1 MYFCAYVKQ
10 CGFIDLGYSGPAYT
24 WTNKRF
30 ATNPT
35 YERLDRFLGNAEWCV
50 AFPSTTIYH
59 LPMLRSDHVPILAVL
74 NSNHF
79 KTNRPFRFENWWL
92 REQEYHMV
100 AQQVGSAQ
108 LLELLPRKLNS
119 QPLIFGN
126 GKKRKPRI
134 PDQLAA
140 IETHLL

>member
-126 GKKRKPRI
+126 GKKKK
-134 PDQLAA
+134 
-140 IETHLL
+140 TKNS

>member
-1 MYFCAYVKQ
+1 
-10 CGFIDLGYSGPAYT
+10 
-24 WTNKRF
+24 
-30 ATNPT
+30 
-35 YERLDRFLGNAEWCV
+35 
-50 AFPSTTIYH
+50 
-59 LPMLRSDHVPILAVL
+59 MLRSDHVPILAVL

-126 GKKRKPRI
+126 GKKENQEFLISLLQLRPIFSSFNLTRPTNKTTLYKTTLPSSTMTSLPKMRFTTFRRLKRI
-134 PDQLAA
+134 GLPMATT
-140 IETHLL
+140 ILLSSTTP